1 MNFDVS
7 VIVPVYGVEQYI
19 QNCVDHL
26 LNQTLEN
33 LEVVLVNDCT
43 PDRSMEICEELYG
56 DNERVQLINQ
66 PCNMGAGEARNAGI
80 RKARGK
86 YIGFVDSDDQVLP
99 EMFET
104 MYRTAVEFDA
114 DVVHNTGII
123 AIVPAQGD
131 VIPVDMADPDRNL
144 LFQVTV
150 DQKPVT
156 EAALFSDDMDDR
168 LDCWLMHGC
177 HWAVWNQLYRRE
189 FLLEHDIFFAKM
201 KLAED
206 LLFSLTCLF
215 TAERYVRLP
224 GEWYIYRPAANS
236 LSRSGDSLRGTLKA
250 LDSQL
255 RGLEAIRERIRTIPY
270 FRDNRGRV
278 ERIMVRP
285 AVYTGRGNR
294 FVQEFREA
302 YEHVSGESIQ
312 YRICT
317 YDTCAQDF
325 PSAITFGPVM
335 PGTPDTRNQV
345 NESIRVR
352 DLMFMQTLFERVM
365 SNIVFVKD
373 SFRETAK
380 TGEQV

>member
-270 FRDNRGRV
+270 FRDNRGKA
-278 ERIMVRP
+278 RIAIEHML
-285 AVYTGRGNR
+285 GDLLRGFIR
-294 FVQEFREA
+294 LDYEKFGEARMREDEDIHAFFVQEFGGKAEYVEFLFFELLRQYPPMPKTLDVFSDPKVWEIVRCN
-302 YEHVSGESIQ
+302 YPKYVKSGNL
-312 YRICT
+312 
-317 YDTCAQDF
+317 A
-325 PSAITFGPVM
+325 
-335 PGTPDTRNQV
+335 
-345 NESIRVR
+345 
-352 DLMFMQTLFERVM
+352 DLWDGFNLE
-365 SNIVFVKD
+365 
-373 SFRETAK
+373 
-380 TGEQV
+380 